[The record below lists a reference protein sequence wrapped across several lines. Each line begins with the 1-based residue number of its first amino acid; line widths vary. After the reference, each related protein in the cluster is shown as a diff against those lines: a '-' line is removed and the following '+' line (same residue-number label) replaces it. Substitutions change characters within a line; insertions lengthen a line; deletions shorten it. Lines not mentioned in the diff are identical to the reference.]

1 MKICTFQNDLL
12 LVLLPLFQ
20 AIGEVN
26 KATVPLVHHQLSY
39 IFQSCVKAQFVVA
52 LWIGE
57 LL

>member
-12 LVLLPLFQ
+12 LVPLQLSQ
-20 AIGEVN
+20 AVGEVN
-26 KATVPLVHHQLSY
+26 EPTVPLVHHQLSY
-39 IFQSCVKAQFVVA
+39 IFQSCVKAQFVIA